1 MLKQLGVSLVIC
13 GFCAI
18 ACIRDINCNTKVG
31 DPHTRE
37 PAPDALVLSPDAGQ
51 ILDDKICSSDL
62 GFCDCDPTCCE
73 EFGDMN
79 DSGCFMCLSLQP

>member
-18 ACIRDINCNTKVG
+18 ACIRDINCGTKVS
-31 DPHTRE
+31 D
-37 PAPDALVLSPDAGQ
+37 PDAAIAVPELSPDAGQ
-51 ILDDKICSSDL
+51 VLDDKICSSDL

-73 EFGDMN
+73 EFGDMD